1 MISNEHSP
9 NFPAADFAVD
19 QAPAHPR
26 LPTPLHTPMRQF
38 PVMNGELWVG
48 GMALSRLASRVGQT
62 PFYALDRSLLSKR
75 VAELRAALPKAVKLH
90 YAMKANP
97 MPALVG
103 YMAGLVDGIDVASG
117 GELRV
122 ALNAGATPADIS
134 FAGPGKSLAELEQ
147 AVAAGVL
154 LHVESPREVRELAA
168 ISEVMGQ
175 PARVAVRINPDF
187 ELKGSGMKM
196 GGGPK
201 QFGVDVEQVP
211 QLLAQIGSA
220 QLQFEGFYFFAGSQ
234 SLNAEAI
241 CDAQQQ
247 AYALALR
254 FVECGPA
261 PIRFLNLGGGFGIPY
276 FPGDRPLD
284 LTRVG
289 DNLADLSGR
298 AAQDFPQAVL
308 VTELGR
314 YLVGEAGV
322 YVARVVDRK
331 VSRGQ
336 VFLVTDG
343 GLHHHLAASGN
354 FGQVIR
360 KNYPVSIGNKMD
372 ALEQEVVSVVGPL
385 CTPLDVLADRMTL
398 SRAEIGDL
406 VVVFQ
411 SGAYGASAS
420 PQAFLGHP
428 GCVEVLV

>member
-1 MISNEHSP
+1 
-9 NFPAADFAVD
+9 
-19 QAPAHPR
+19 
-26 LPTPLHTPMRQF
+26 MRQF
-38 PVMNGELWVG
+38 PVMNGELLVG

-62 PFYALDRSLLSKR
+62 PFYALDRSLLRKR

-211 QLLAQIGSA
+211 PLLAQIGSA
-220 QLQFEGFYFFAGSQ
+220 QLQFEGFHFFAGSQ
-234 SLNAEAI
+234 SLNAQAI

-254 FVECGPA
+254 FVECVPA

-284 LTRVG
+284 LKQVG
-289 DNLADLSGR
+289 DNLADLYSR